1 MTTHILNDIFNL
13 IKYFGGVEMFEIFF
27 GLFFIIFLGFFVYN
41 VIMNVRQ
48 WHRNNNSPRL
58 SVDATVVTKRSHTTH
73 NHHHH
78 NEHMHTTTST
88 SYYVTF
94 QVQSGDRMEL
104 GVKSYDYGMLVEGD
118 YGVLTFQGTR
128 FLGFERKYNPMV
140 AYL

>member
-1 MTTHILNDIFNL
+1 MTIHILNDIFNL

-128 FLGFERKYNPMV
+128 FLGFERKYNE
-140 AYL
+140 

>member
-1 MTTHILNDIFNL
+1 
-13 IKYFGGVEMFEIFF
+13 MFEIFF

-73 NHHHH
+73 NRHHH

-104 GVKSYDYGMLVEGD
+104 GVKSYDYGMMAEGD
-118 YGVLTFQGTR
+118 KGVLTFQGTR
-128 FLGFERKYNPMV
+128 ILGLERKYNGQ
-140 AYL
+140 

>member
-1 MTTHILNDIFNL
+1 LTTHILNDIFNL

-128 FLGFERKYNPMV
+128 FLGFERKYNEQ
-140 AYL
+140 